1 VGHQRLEQSII
12 DLSRNVDKLYQITEK
27 LTDTTV
33 EEKEK
38 RMADTADI
46 NKKIYVLLGLL
57 IGLNIL
63 ESGLLSLL

>member
-1 VGHQRLEQSII
+1 MGHQRLEQSII